1 MLDMILKRKN
11 ATRRVEITAKALTSF
26 FVIVLAVAL
35 PQVTHLIAGA
45 GGGVTWLPMYLP
57 VLLGGC
63 LLGSG
68 YALFCGVLAPLASY
82 VTTLAITGTAMPAAG
97 RLPFMVAELTIF
109 AVIGGLFS
117 AKIAKNTLWSVPAV
131 ITAQIAGRGSFLL
144 LVAAFNALGATPLTF
159 SSVWAQ
165 VISGVPG
172 LILQILIV
180 PFVILILK
188 RIFKED

>member
-1 MLDMILKRKN
+1 MLDMILRRKN
-11 ATRRVEITAKALTSF
+11 ATRRTEITTKTLTSF
-26 FVIVLAVAL
+26 FVVVLAVVL
-35 PQVTHLIAGA
+35 PQLTHLIAGA

-63 LLGSG
+63 LLGAG

-82 VTTLAITGTAMPAAG
+82 VATLAITGTAMPAAG
-97 RLPFMVAELTIF
+97 RLPFMIAELAIF

-117 AKIAKNTLWSVPAV
+117 ARIAENTLWSVLAV
-131 ITAQIAGRGSFLL
+131 ISAQLAGRGAFLL
-144 LVAAFNALGATPLTF
+144 LVAAFNALGATSLTF

-172 LILQILIV
+172 LILQILAV
-180 PFVILILK
+180 PFTVLILK